1 MNQNTFLQQA
11 KAEKRS
17 YLLYFF
23 IYCPLGAVSPLI
35 GQYLSSIGFSGTQVG
50 IVTSTGTAVA
60 VIAGLVW
67 GKIYANTLQKRRL
80 IALLFVCAATF
91 AILTLRTTDFLL
103 YVVLYGAMYA
113 FQGPVHGLCD
123 SFVMDSGK
131 NFPVVRS
138 FGALGYSAAVYL
150 AGSYAEGHDLASIFY
165 IYAITFVIAALVILR
180 ETEPPHYR
188 KTDGSGKTSLGEL
201 LHNRRYLK
209 LLTCSFF
216 VFGCA
221 VGNSTYFGYL
231 FRDGGGSLAGIGL
244 AFLLMAGSETVLMLL
259 VPLLNRWL
267 PTEKLTLLAV
277 ALCAVRFAFYAFGP
291 DYRVLLA
298 TFFLQGMSN
307 GVIWVEFIKYF
318 GKITEPRLSALAIS
332 TFHAVGNN
340 FSTILCSLI
349 GGILLDVFGA
359 QGCYCFFALWNG
371 LACVLY
377 VLFGLQKT
385 EGGIQGCA
393 I

>member
-1 MNQNTFLQQA
+1 M
-11 KAEKRS
+11 RS
-17 YLLYFF
+17 
-23 IYCPLGAVSPLI
+23 V
-35 GQYLSSIGFSGTQVG
+35 
-50 IVTSTGTAVA
+50 
-60 VIAGLVW
+60 
-67 GKIYANTLQKRRL
+67 
-80 IALLFVCAATF
+80 
-91 AILTLRTTDFLL
+91 
-103 YVVLYGAMYA
+103 
-113 FQGPVHGLCD
+113 
-123 SFVMDSGK
+123 
-131 NFPVVRS
+131 
-138 FGALGYSAAVYL
+138 
-150 AGSYAEGHDLASIFY
+150 
-165 IYAITFVIAALVILR
+165 
-180 ETEPPHYR
+180 
-188 KTDGSGKTSLGEL
+188 
-201 LHNRRYLK
+201 
-209 LLTCSFF
+209 
-216 VFGCA
+216 
-221 VGNSTYFGYL
+221 
-231 FRDGGGSLAGIGL
+231 
-244 AFLLMAGSETVLMLL
+244 
-259 VPLLNRWL
+259 
-267 PTEKLTLLAV
+267 
-277 ALCAVRFAFYAFGP
+277 P

>member
-150 AGSYAEGHDLASIFY
+150 AGSYAEGHGLASIFY
-165 IYAITFVIAALVILR
+165 IYAITFAIAALVILR
-180 ETEPPHYR
+180 ETEPPHYPEDRRQR
-188 KTDGSGKTSLGEL
+188 KNFSRRIAAQPQISEAFDLFVLCIRLCRGKQ
-201 LHNRRYLK
+201 H
-209 LLTCSFF
+209 
-216 VFGCA
+216 
-221 VGNSTYFGYL
+221 L
-231 FRDGGGSLAGIGL
+231 FRLSLSGRRRQSGRDRPGVPADG
-244 AFLLMAGSETVLMLL
+244 
-259 VPLLNRWL
+259 R
-267 PTEKLTLLAV
+267 
-277 ALCAVRFAFYAFGP
+277 
-291 DYRVLLA
+291 
-298 TFFLQGMSN
+298 Q
-307 GVIWVEFIKYF
+307 
-318 GKITEPRLSALAIS
+318 
-332 TFHAVGNN
+332 
-340 FSTILCSLI
+340 
-349 GGILLDVFGA
+349 
-359 QGCYCFFALWNG
+359 
-371 LACVLY
+371 
-377 VLFGLQKT
+377 
-385 EGGIQGCA
+385 
-393 I
+393 

>member
-1 MNQNTFLQQA
+1 MNQNLFLKQA
-11 KAEKRS
+11 NAEKKS

-23 IYCPLGAVSPLI
+23 LYCPLGAVCPLI

-50 IVTSTGTAVA
+50 IVTSTGTAAA
-60 VIAGLVW
+60 VFAGLFW
-67 GKIYANTLQKRRL
+67 GKLYANTLQKRRM
-80 IALLFVCAATF
+80 IALLFLGAAVF
-91 AILTLRTTDFLL
+91 AVLTLRTTSFAL
-103 YVVLYGAMYA
+103 YVVLYGAMYV

-131 NFPVVRS
+131 NFPIVRS
-138 FGALGYSAAVYL
+138 FGALGYASAVYF
-150 AGSYAEGHDLASIFY
+150 AGNYAEQHGLASIFY
-165 IYAITFVIAALVILR
+165 IYALTFVLAAFVILK
-180 ETEPPHYR
+180 EEEPPHYR
-188 KTDGSGKTSLGEL
+188 KKDGGGKASLSEL
-201 LHNRRYLK
+201 FQNRRYRK
-209 LLTCSFF
+209 LLLCSFF

-244 AFLLMAGSETVLMLL
+244 AFLLMAGSETVFMLL
-259 VPLLNRWL
+259 VPLLNRRI

-277 ALCAVRFAFYAFGP
+277 ALCAARFAFYALGP
-291 DYRVLLA
+291 GYKVLLA

-307 GVIWVEFIKYF
+307 GIIWVEFIKYF

-349 GGILLDVFGA
+349 GGILLDLFGA
-359 QGCYCFFALWNG
+359 QGCYWFFAFWNG
-371 LACVLY
+371 IACVLY
-377 VLFGLQKT
+377 VSFGLEKQ
-385 EGGIQGCA
+385 EES
-393 I
+393 